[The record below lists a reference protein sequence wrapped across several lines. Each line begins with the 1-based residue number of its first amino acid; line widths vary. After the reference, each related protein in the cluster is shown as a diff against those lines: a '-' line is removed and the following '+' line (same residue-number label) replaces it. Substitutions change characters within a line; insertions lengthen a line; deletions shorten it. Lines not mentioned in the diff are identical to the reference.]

1 MSNQVNRAS
10 VKRIC
15 SIFRPSFDIRSSRQG
30 GTARDN
36 ANRIEVIYEVS
47 DEAIAFDNSSSSL
60 GEEAN
65 DTTSGASRPPNRAGN
80 LLSDSLNE
88 RIDQTMV
95 RLGSYWS
102 SAKTQIGNYCDDFK
116 RKLLDNLQNL

>member
-1 MSNQVNRAS
+1 M
-10 VKRIC
+10 
-15 SIFRPSFDIRSSRQG
+15 
-30 GTARDN
+30 
-36 ANRIEVIYEVS
+36 IYEVS